1 MNDYLPGQWAVHADI
16 AFVPWK
22 RPEYDASLNR
32 FRYAFISFFDTLKWF
47 IFGHNACRYVKQGIW
62 LTLGSA
68 ITSRYRCV
76 HERTLAILTIVLTRW
91 LTVGT
96 KSTATCHC
104 ARSCSIVCWLL
115 LLFLFFVLPARTNP
129 VYANQLRPVLWS
141 ALNLQMLH
149 SVNPGSLLNRCE
161 PEIWKKKEYI
171 SFFCFSV
178 KIIHGYIYLN
188 YVAIVA
194 RRSWPGETWE
204 QKRWA
209 NVACATCEMKQKSL
223 AIRLYHPNS
232 RSHCDFV
239 FLFICKNFYAVDTS
253 MSWRASWCIS
263 SFTQTR

>member
-16 AFVPWK
+16 AFIPWK

-32 FRYAFISFFDTLKWF
+32 FGYAFISFFDTLKWF
-47 IFGHNACRYVKQGIW
+47 IFGHNACRYVKQRIW

-129 VYANQLRPVLWS
+129 VHANQLRPVLWS
-141 ALNLQMLH
+141 ALNLQMVH

-161 PEIWKKKEYI
+161 PEIWKKKTYF
-171 SFFCFSV
+171 SFFLF
-178 KIIHGYIYLN
+178 LRQN
-188 YVAIVA
+188 YSRFH
-194 RRSWPGETWE
+194 RRSPQLAG
-204 QKRWA
+204 R
-209 NVACATCEMKQKSL
+209 NVRTKKDGQMLLVQLAKWNKKASRFDYIILIHVLIVILSFFSFAKIFMLSTRACRDVQ
-223 AIRLYHPNS
+223 
-232 RSHCDFV
+232 V
-239 FLFICKNFYAVDTS
+239 GV
-253 MSWRASWCIS
+253 
-263 SFTQTR
+263 